1 MSDEE
6 RDMAFRLQES
16 GWGVFHPTQFR
27 IDIEKDFFDIWDRVK
42 GYTMTSVERGY
53 ALYKSVMYVIDN
65 HVEGSCVEC
74 GVWKGGSCMLCALT
88 AKACG
93 DRERELYLYDTFTG
107 MTEPSEHD
115 RVAWN
120 NKKVEEQWKE
130 NAPDWAVALDQVKE
144 NMIETR
150 YPIDKVHFVPG
161 RVEETLKHTV
171 PGKIAVLRLDTD
183 LYESTAAELEILY
196 PRLEIGGVLLIDDY
210 GHFTGARKA
219 VDDYFDTSERKIFLS
234 RVDYTGRVGVKL
246 Q

>member
-6 RDMAFRLQES
+6 RGMAFRLQES

-27 IDIEKDFFDIWDRVK
+27 IDIEKEFFDIWDRVK

-53 ALYKSVMYVIDN
+53 ALYKSVIYVIEN
-65 HVEGSCVEC
+65 RIEGSFVEC

-88 AKACG
+88 AKAYG
-93 DRERELYLYDTFTG
+93 DRDRDIYLYDTFTG

-120 NKKVEEQWKE
+120 NRKVEEQWKE
-130 NAPDWAVALDQVKE
+130 NAPDWAAGLEEVKE
-144 NMIETR
+144 NMVETR

-161 RVEETLKHTV
+161 RVEETLKETV
-171 PGKIAVLRLDTD
+171 PEKISLLRLDTD
-183 LYESTAAELEILY
+183 LYESTKAELEALY
-196 PRLEIGGVLLIDDY
+196 PMLRTGGILIIDDY
-210 GHFTGARKA
+210 GHFTGAKKA
-219 VDDYFDTSERKIFLS
+219 VDDYFRAPERKIFLS

-246 Q
+246 T